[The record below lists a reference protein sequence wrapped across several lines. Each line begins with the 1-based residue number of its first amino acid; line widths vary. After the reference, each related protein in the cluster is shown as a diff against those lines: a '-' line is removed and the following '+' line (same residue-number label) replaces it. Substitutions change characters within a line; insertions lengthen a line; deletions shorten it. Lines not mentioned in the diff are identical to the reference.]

1 MGTRVWL
8 FGAVWLIA
16 GALFCCGTSAQTI
29 EINTVGFDNS
39 RKTFSV
45 TERFDRCPQHN
56 FRNNFYHALT
66 CAGFVRAHMDDLE
79 RKLKNKTVD
88 WNADID
94 EKLAENVDK
103 PCYDNA
109 QFKVFYYD
117 ENQLIFLRFG
127 EHGSHVSYWITENLQ
142 EKYKNNENE
151 TVFIQFP
158 HPDEWEFIAYANL
171 GDSPISNHICDPELT
186 TFYART
192 RQFFFPYGGTLDI
205 KTKTLK
211 LAEACAAAS
220 PEHKIMEIDPTLHD
234 VIFYSM
240 TGAELYPY
248 RNMRYFNQMYNR
260 HIIMS
265 FNFPLPGNVQSKKYA
280 VIVYKADEEDRK
292 LVEQKK
298 GVAITMLEPCYIRV
312 NRPDLHESHEMLM
325 TSYSASHRFVILEE
339 DGPHKV
345 QEKGNTIVLSKDY
358 YDDQDAVDIAVRIR
372 MEKLQPVKEKFTSST
387 HLNAVSFVSL
397 IAAGFVFYV

>member
-142 EKYKNNENE
+142 EKYKNNEN
-151 TVFIQFP
+151 
-158 HPDEWEFIAYANL
+158 D
-171 GDSPISNHICDPELT
+171 
-186 TFYART
+186 
-192 RQFFFPYGGTLDI
+192 
-205 KTKTLK
+205 
-211 LAEACAAAS
+211 
-220 PEHKIMEIDPTLHD
+220 
-234 VIFYSM
+234 M

-298 GVAITMLEPCYIRV
+298 GVAITMLEPCYIR
-312 NRPDLHESHEMLM
+312 
-325 TSYSASHRFVILEE
+325 
-339 DGPHKV
+339 
-345 QEKGNTIVLSKDY
+345 DY